1 VEILLSVLYVD
12 DEPSLLT
19 LAKTY
24 LEKRGDFK
32 IETITSAQSALELL
46 HSGSFDAIVSDYQMP
61 EIDGIGFL
69 KKVRASFG
77 EVPFIL
83 FTGKGREDVVIEAI
97 DNGVD
102 FYLQKGG
109 DPKSQFAELS
119 HKIRKAVDQRQAEK
133 ALKNS
138 EQRLSDIIN
147 FLPDATFAINL
158 EGKVIAWNQAMEEMT
173 GINKNAMLMKGNY
186 EYALPFY
193 SERRP
198 MLLDL
203 VLHDE
208 EKIREKYQSIQH
220 QDTKLI
226 AQLFIQNLFGGKG
239 AYLWFAASPLYDTKG
254 MVIGAIE
261 SIRDITEQKKIEQK
275 LAKRQHELQKSEERY
290 KNVVEDQTEFISRFL
305 PDGTHVF
312 VNEAYCRYFGKSRKE
327 IIGHIFK
334 PDIPKE
340 DRIKLREHM
349 ALLTPVEPV
358 GMVEHRIMMPD
369 GRECWQRWSD
379 RAIFDDT
386 ETILEYQSV
395 GRDITDVKTAEL
407 KLNHRNEELFAAYE
421 QIAAAEEE
429 LRSNYDELAKNQEL
443 LQKTEERYRNVV
455 EDQTEFISRFLPD
468 GTHVFVNEAYCRYFG
483 KSREDIIGHIFRPDI
498 PKEDRIKLR
507 EHLSLL
513 SPDQPVSMVEHRI
526 IMPDGR
532 ECWQRWSDRAIFDE
546 SGSIIEYQ
554 SVGRDVTDMKTA
566 ELELNRRNEE
576 LFAAYE
582 QIAATEEELR
592 SNYDEL
598 AKNQELLQKTE
609 ERYRNVVEDQTE
621 FISRFL
627 PDGTHVFVNEA
638 YCRYFGKSRED
649 IIGHIFRPDIPKED
663 RIKLRE
669 HLTSLSPDQPVAMV
683 EHRIIM
689 PDGRECWQRWSDRAI
704 FDESGS
710 IIEYQS
716 VGRDVTDMKTAEL
729 ELNRRHE
736 ELAAAYEQIAAV
748 EEELRGNYDEL
759 SKNQALLQ
767 KSEEKYQTLTEN
779 IPGIVYRAFVKQ
791 RTQMQFFNQ
800 MLEKFTGYTPSE
812 LTHGDI
818 CSIESLIHPDDR
830 ARVIET
836 VKDAIRRH
844 HLFEVEYRMIVKDG
858 STRYFMER
866 GRPVFDARGNLECI
880 DGIINDI
887 TERKQMEEALR
898 DSEIKYSDLVRNA
911 NSIILKWDKSGNITF
926 FNEFAQQFFGYTDDE
941 ILGKPLVGTI
951 VPATE
956 SGSQR
961 DLSALIDDI
970 IRNPQDHFHNE
981 NENIRK
987 DGERVWIHWHNKPLL
1002 DENGNFIGL
1011 FSIGADITE
1020 RKRAEDIMR
1029 QANKKLKLLSH
1040 ITRHDINNQ
1049 LTVLMGYIEILRSQ
1063 QSDPEQNTYFRKAM
1077 AAADRISS
1085 MIRFTREYEE
1095 VGVKAPVWEDC
1106 RTIVD
1111 TAASEARHGTVRVE
1125 NDLPA
1130 GIEVFADPLI
1140 TRVFYN
1146 LVDNAVRHGGKIRA
1160 IRYSIENRNDKRII
1174 VCEDDGCGIPVIEKE
1189 HIFDPGFGK
1198 NTGLGLA
1205 LSREVLSITGITITE
1220 TGKPEKGAR
1229 FEIAVPKE
1237 MWRINPGY

>member
-1 VEILLSVLYVD
+1 MEILLSVLYVD

-566 ELELNRRNEE
+566 ELELNRR
-576 LFAAYE
+576 
-582 QIAATEEELR
+582 
-592 SNYDEL
+592 
-598 AKNQELLQKTE
+598 
-609 ERYRNVVEDQTE
+609 
-621 FISRFL
+621 
-627 PDGTHVFVNEA
+627 
-638 YCRYFGKSRED
+638 
-649 IIGHIFRPDIPKED
+649 
-663 RIKLRE
+663 
-669 HLTSLSPDQPVAMV
+669 
-683 EHRIIM
+683 
-689 PDGRECWQRWSDRAI
+689 
-704 FDESGS
+704 
-710 IIEYQS
+710 
-716 VGRDVTDMKTAEL
+716 
-729 ELNRRHE
+729 HE